1 MLVTIV
7 GGLVLTLGAVY
18 LAYVLNLW
26 SLRQYVKRV
35 ATAIRAFHSLY
46 TMPQDMIDSFLESYT
61 LFEEEAVTP
70 ENTHKIQNYYVVLN
84 HLCAMGE
91 VEKMYIPPL
100 MDDKGGIMRNQ
111 SLYEEKMMRD
121 LELRPGMKVL
131 DVGCGRGRIAAHVAG
146 HSGASVTGI
155 NIEASQV
162 ANAIENSVDLGLQ
175 DRLKFKIGDFNSPL
189 DFQNETFDGLY
200 EVQALS
206 YIRGGNFDPLF
217 KEMFRVLK
225 PGAKV
230 CFLEWVSLPK
240 YDSEKKEHR
249 ELLRQVK
256 PLLGAVF
263 TPSVEDISS
272 ALERAGFKVKL
283 LEIPS
288 IDGFQYPLVQRA
300 ASYFLFMS
308 ALVNTLC
315 FLRILP
321 SYFKVLMDRFN
332 KDGDVLIE
340 GDRMRLWT
348 TTYQFVAEKPKSAS
362 S

>member
-1 MLVTIV
+1 MVWT
-7 GGLVLTLGAVY
+7 VLGIPALILGALGFVWFFN
-18 LAYVLNLW
+18 VW
-26 SLRQYVKRV
+26 SIRQYFKRV
-35 ATAIRAFHSLY
+35 ATAIRAFYSLY

-100 MDDKGGIMRNQ
+100 MDDSGGIIRNQ
-111 SLYEEKMMRD
+111 NLIEEKMMRD
-121 LELRPGMKVL
+121 LELRPGLKVL
-131 DVGCGRGRIAAHVAG
+131 DVGCGRGRIAAHVANY
-146 HSGASVTGI
+146 SGASVTGI

-162 ANAIENSVDLGLQ
+162 ANAIENAKDLGLT
-175 DRLKFKIGDFNSPL
+175 DRLKFKIGDFNSHPL
-189 DFQNETFDGLY
+189 DFQDDSFDGLY

-240 YDSEKKEHR
+240 YDPKKKEHR

-263 TPSVEDISS
+263 TPSVEDITS
-272 ALERAGFKVKL
+272 ALERAGFKIKL

-300 ASYFLFMS
+300 ANYFLFMS
-308 ALVNTLC
+308 ALVNALT

-348 TTYQFVAEKPKSAS
+348 TTYEFVAEKPKN
-362 S
+362 